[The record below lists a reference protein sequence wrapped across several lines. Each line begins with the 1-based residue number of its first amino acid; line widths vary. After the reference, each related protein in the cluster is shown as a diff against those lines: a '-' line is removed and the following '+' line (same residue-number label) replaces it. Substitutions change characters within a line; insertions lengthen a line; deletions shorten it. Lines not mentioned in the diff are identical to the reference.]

1 MKKLLNIHGFLSL
14 TLLMIFLSAC
24 KRDKG
29 EILLQPRGERDI
41 VEVMQRETNGDFSLF
56 LEALQI
62 TGLKATLEVEPNKEP
77 SKRYIVFAPVNKAF
91 SAALF
96 AGGITKLSEV
106 PVDVLTAVV
115 KAHIHELPSAGK
127 NLRLDK
133 LGAGDYKTLQAGREV
148 YVTYD
153 CDGRAYLQGSV
164 IIAFERAAKNGYVY
178 AVEDVIPEHQS
189 NLWEAIQND
198 PDLTVFKGLI
208 QKVNFDTVLTKLDR
222 GYTVLA
228 PSNTGLNDYGI
239 DASIFNTPAELA
251 YLDSMLRLHVIPGRY
266 YGLDMCLQ
274 KPYRTLLGQDVLGDA
289 AGNWGGRYGDWVF
302 IEETNVHL
310 VKNGVIH
317 RLDYPFTLDIGSFR
331 QFNARQCIYLFFP
344 ENVNPNNSFALAKQ
358 ALSIT
363 GLDKDL
369 EKLNRFTIYVPTDA
383 AFNDFLQRNNYS
395 SIYALPVDKLTEI
408 MKYHVMTAPRY
419 YFDFTASPATC
430 TGAPSYV
437 TLPTLQGERLS
448 TLPRNRAAVAGC
460 SSGQPGFSPVNNY
473 NPAYAR
479 ADITTANGI
488 IHTVRKV
495 VVPKGVNLA
504 SAPLYP

>member
-96 AGGITKLSEV
+96 AGGMTKLSEI

-115 KAHIHELPSAGK
+115 KAHIHELPSAEK
-127 NLRLDK
+127 NLSLDK

-148 YVTYD
+148 YVTFD

-198 PDLTVFKGLI
+198 TDLTVFKGLI

-228 PSNTGLNDYGI
+228 PSDAGLNDYGI

-266 YGLDMCLQ
+266 YGLDMCVQ
-274 KPYRTLLGQDVLGDA
+274 KPYRTLLGQDVSADA
-289 AGNWGGRYGDWVF
+289 AGNWGGRYGDWVA

-317 RLDYPFTLDIGSFR
+317 RLDYPFTLDIYSFR
-331 QFNARQCIYLFFP
+331 QFNARQCIYFFFP

-369 EKLNRFTIYVPTDA
+369 EKLDRFTIYVPTDA

-419 YFDFTASPATC
+419 YLDFTASPTTC
-430 TGAPSYV
+430 PGTPSYV

-448 TLPRNRAAVAGC
+448 TLPRNRAAVGGC

-473 NPAYAR
+473 VFQ
-479 ADITTANGI
+479 DIVTANGI
-488 IHTVRKV
+488 IHAVRKV